1 MTLIAFLISL
11 NFNLTPDFDRE
22 IKPFVVRSCVSCHNA
37 ESKRGGFRMDSAR
50 AILKGGNSG
59 PAVLPG
65 KSSDSLIIHAVTGK
79 ENVEQM
85 PPKGAKLSK
94 DEISLLRSWI
104 DSGAKLPASE
114 ALAVEDVRKTT
125 HWSFL
130 PVTKPSLPI
139 VADKEWCK
147 NPIDY
152 FVMSRLAK
160 DKMTP
165 SVQADRSTLIRRVSL
180 DLTGIPPTPIEVENF
195 LNDKSPNAYE
205 KVVIFFLR

>member
-1 MTLIAFLISL
+1 MHLIAFLISL

-85 PPKGAKLSK
+85 PPKGAKLSRMK
-94 DEISLLRSWI
+94 SRSFVAGLIQVPSFPLPKLLLLR
-104 DSGAKLPASE
+104 K
-114 ALAVEDVRKTT
+114 
-125 HWSFL
+125 
-130 PVTKPSLPI
+130 
-139 VADKEWCK
+139 
-147 NPIDY
+147 
-152 FVMSRLAK
+152 
-160 DKMTP
+160 
-165 SVQADRSTLIRRVSL
+165 
-180 DLTGIPPTPIEVENF
+180 
-195 LNDKSPNAYE
+195 
-205 KVVIFFLR
+205 